1 MGPVGDIPGF
11 EGTMDALDSL
21 SIREE
26 EEEVADE
33 IEVDA
38 EETENVETA
47 DAEVEDTETV
57 DVETTAEI
65 SPEVKAAQ
73 DALTA
78 AIEAAKALGDQKLA
92 DQIGNSITFFT
103 RTHVVGQDKVAEA
116 METPEMPTNILNK
129 ANMAVKDAPTMA
141 KVMVDLYQQIQDKE
155 QIDATKNQQFNMAL
169 NYLKKLASS
178 AKAGGDKKEVSED
191 LSLTRMLKNAGIK
204 K

>member
-1 MGPVGDIPGF
+1 
-11 EGTMDALDSL
+11 MDALDSL